1 MSSKKKKPAKPSAK
15 RAAKPVSKQVKA
27 TAKAVAPKATA
38 AAGKSGIDAD
48 AVRELAKLLKETGL
62 TEIEIKHNGARIRVS
77 RSAGGVVAAA
87 PAPVAAAPAAAAAAP
102 SAAPSSGPAAGAVP
116 SPMVG
121 TVYLSPEP
129 GKPPFV
135 SVGKTVKEG
144 DTLFIV
150 EAMKTMNAITAPRGG
165 TVKEISV
172 GDGTPVEF
180 GQTLCV
186 IA

>member
-1 MSSKKKKPAKPSAK
+1 MSSKGKDGGKP
-15 RAAKPVSKQVKA
+15 
-27 TAKAVAPKATA
+27 
-38 AAGKSGIDAD
+38 GIDAA
-48 AVRELAKLLKETGL
+48 AVRELAELLKETGL
-62 TEIEIKHNGARIRVS
+62 TEIEIEHDGARIRVS
-77 RSAGGVVAAA
+77 RGAGVAAATSAPAAPAPAAAA
-87 PAPVAAAPAAAAAAP
+87 PAPAPV
-102 SAAPSSGPAAGAVP
+102 SSGPAAGAVP

-129 GKPPFV
+129 GKPAFI

-150 EAMKTMNAITAPRGG
+150 EAMKTMNAIAAPRGG

-172 GDGTPVEF
+172 TDGTPVEF

>member
-1 MSSKKKKPAKPSAK
+1 MTLRTKRKIRTPGQLPREKADAKP
-15 RAAKPVSKQVKA
+15 
-27 TAKAVAPKATA
+27 

-48 AVRELAKLLKETGL
+48 AVRDLAKLLKETGL
-62 TEIEIKHNGARIRVS
+62 TEIETERKGARIRVS
-77 RSAGGVVAAA
+77 RGGGVAIAAGAAPAAA
-87 PAPVAAAPAAAAAAP
+87 APVAAAPAPAAAQPA
-102 SAAPSSGPAAGAVP
+102 SSGPPAGAVP

-129 GKPPFV
+129 GKPPFI

-180 GQTLCV
+180 GQTLAV

>member
-1 MSSKKKKPAKPSAK
+1 MSSKGKDGGKPGVD
-15 RAAKPVSKQVKA
+15 AA
-27 TAKAVAPKATA
+27 
-38 AAGKSGIDAD
+38 
-48 AVRELAKLLKETGL
+48 AVRELAELLKETGL
-62 TEIEIKHNGARIRVS
+62 TEIEIEHNGARIRVS
-77 RSAGGVVAAA
+77 RSSGIA
-87 PAPVAAAPAAAAAAP
+87 AAAPAAAPAPAAA
-102 SAAPSSGPAAGAVP
+102 AQAPAPVSSGPAAGAVP

-129 GKPPFV
+129 GKPAFI

-144 DTLFIV
+144 DTLFII
-150 EAMKTMNAITAPRGG
+150 EAMKTMNAIAAPRGG

-172 GDGTPVEF
+172 TDGTPVEF

>member
-1 MSSKKKKPAKPSAK
+1 MSSKGDKPKSDTKP
-15 RAAKPVSKQVKA
+15 
-27 TAKAVAPKATA
+27 
-38 AAGKSGIDAD
+38 GIDAS
-48 AVRELAKLLKETGL
+48 AIRELAQLLKETGL
-62 TEIEIKHNGARIRVS
+62 TEIEIEHNGARIRVS
-77 RSAGGVVAAA
+77 RGGGAVVAAASPAAVAAA
-87 PAPVAAAPAAAAAAP
+87 PAPAAPA
-102 SAAPSSGPAAGAVP
+102 SGPAPGAVP

-129 GKPPFV
+129 GKPPFT

-165 TVKEISV
+165 TVTEINV
-172 GDGTPVEF
+172 TDGTPVEF

-186 IA
+186 IS